1 MTYAEIEVEDHG
13 AIRWVYLCRP
23 EQLNTLTAAMV
34 RELCHAFQT
43 AATDAGVGVVVL
55 SGRGRG
61 FCAGADLKDTPSAAI
76 VRSGKRNFFDDS
88 DGLAELLTRYPKP
101 LLAALNGVTCAGGLE
116 LALFADVIFAA
127 RNARIGDVHSNFG
140 LMPGLGGAVR
150 LTRAVGPQRAR
161 MLMFSGDLI
170 PADEAAAWGLVA
182 KVVETEELQASTQ
195 AFAEKLADKSR
206 KGLLKMRS
214 LVEDSFDAS
223 LDNALRLERVV
234 YREYYQ
240 SPEVMEGQSA
250 FREKRQPNFR
260 SFWVDSCN

>member
-1 MTYAEIEVEDHG
+1 MTYKEIEVEDHG
-13 AIRWVYLCRP
+13 PVRWVYLSRP
-23 EQLNTLTAAMV
+23 EQLNTLTATMIG
-34 RELCHAFQT
+34 ELCQAFRA
-43 AATDAGVGVVVL
+43 AATDAGVGVVVI

-61 FCAGADLKDTPSAAI
+61 FCAGADLKDTPSPEV
-76 VRSGKRNFFDDS
+76 VRSGKRTFFDIS
-88 DGLAELLTRYPKP
+88 DELAELLTGYPRP

-116 LALFADVIFAA
+116 MALFADVVFAA
-127 RNARIGDVHSNFG
+127 RNTKIGDVHSNFG

-182 KVVETEELQASTQ
+182 KVVEPGELQAQVQ
-195 AFAEKLADKSR
+195 AFAERLAGKSR
-206 KGLLKMRS
+206 KGLLKMRA

-234 YREYYQ
+234 FREYYQ
-240 SPEVMEGQSA
+240 SPEVLEGQSA
-250 FREKRQPNFR
+250 FREKRSPDFR
-260 SFWVDSCN
+260 SFWTKSDN